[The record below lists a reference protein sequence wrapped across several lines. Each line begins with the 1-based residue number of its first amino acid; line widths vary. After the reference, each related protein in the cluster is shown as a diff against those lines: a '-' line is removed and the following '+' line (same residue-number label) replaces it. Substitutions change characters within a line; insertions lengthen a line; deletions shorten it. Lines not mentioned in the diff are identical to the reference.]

1 MKEQNNICETL
12 QQNTALNSEP
22 DNRNTDTQTPF
33 FHVYYYLLSY
43 YYYAITEYCCLLSRN
58 INVGLLPDAETYSLK
73 KLVRTQPQES
83 LRTLGVKRNLTWTVT
98 TTTPLTA
105 AHLWKRHLNNLKS
118 ISTQP
123 KRFSKGYKGSKYRE
137 RRYKTKSIKQ

>member
-73 KLVRTQPQES
+73 KLVP
-83 LRTLGVKRNLTWTVT
+83 NT
-98 TTTPLTA
+98 TSGIPPDVRCQ
-105 AHLWKRHLNNLKS
+105 KKSDLNCDNNNS
-118 ISTQP
+118 
-123 KRFSKGYKGSKYRE
+123 FDCGSSMKE
-137 RRYKTKSIKQ
+137 TFE